1 MLPLVGALGVGAK
14 FVMDESL
21 YRRPI
26 MALVNTLK
34 ENGCSITLDDEKRVI
49 NIRGKLNPGEY
60 RLKGNVSS
68 QFVSGL
74 MMALPILDDE
84 STLIIEKPVISKS
97 YIDMTLSILQD
108 FGISI
113 AKKHESHEIVSYTI
127 MGNQIYRGPGEYKIE
142 GDWSSASFWLI
153 AEKLTGKPLFL
164 QGINTNSI
172 QGDSKVRD
180 FIKQM
185 DEEGDV
191 TIDCTDTPDLV
202 PNLAVL
208 ALSRKNKTRFAG
220 IDALANKESDR
231 IKGIEEIIS
240 AVGGK
245 FLYEDGD
252 IVIEGGVEDKADGEF
267 IYIMTQDHRMV
278 MMAALVSLIT
288 KSPVIIDGWESISKS
303 YPSFFKDLK
312 AAGMDEKVG
321 LA

>member
-1 MLPLVGALGVGAK
+1 M
-14 FVMDESL
+14 
-21 YRRPI
+21 
-26 MALVNTLK
+26 
-34 ENGCSITLDDEKRVI
+34 
-49 NIRGKLNPGEY
+49 
-60 RLKGNVSS
+60 
-68 QFVSGL
+68 
-74 MMALPILDDE
+74 
-84 STLIIEKPVISKS
+84 
-97 YIDMTLSILQD
+97 
-108 FGISI
+108 
-113 AKKHESHEIVSYTI
+113 
-127 MGNQIYRGPGEYKIE
+127 
-142 GDWSSASFWLI
+142 
-153 AEKLTGKPLFL
+153 
-164 QGINTNSI
+164 
-172 QGDSKVRD
+172 
-180 FIKQM
+180 
-185 DEEGDV
+185 
-191 TIDCTDTPDLV
+191 
-202 PNLAVL
+202 AVL